1 MPEGDSVLQLS
12 ERMQWMGG
20 RTVTRSDI
28 RVPRFATE
36 DLVGRQVTQVWPYG
50 KHLFIDVSGRVLH
63 THLKMEGVWS
73 VHTVGTRWRRPGHT
87 ARVVLRFAPQHPGGP
102 EIEVVGHSLGFV
114 RLFDRGE
121 YASVV
126 GHLGPDILAPDW
138 DAPGSWTSSGHGAGA
153 KAVGGRV
160 PEETVPEE
168 SVSRRQEALRRI
180 LSRPERSIGAALLDQ
195 RNVAGIGNEYRAEVC
210 FLAGVDPRR
219 PVGTGA
225 DGVDTA
231 TSLLDLTRKV
241 MWANRREPRRV
252 FTGDRRPG
260 MGDYVF
266 GRAGRACRRCGTPV
280 AQAFLGGPDSGGD
293 DGELERVIWWCPV
306 CQPE

>member
-12 ERMQWMGG
+12 NRMQWMTG

-36 DLVGRQVTQVWPYG
+36 DLAGRSVRCVWPYG
-50 KHLFIDVSGRVLH
+50 KHLFIDVGGRVLH

-73 VHTVGTRWRRPGHT
+73 IHVAGARWRRPGHT
-87 ARVVLRFAPQHPGGP
+87 ARVVLRFSPQHPGGP
-102 EIEVVGHSLGFV
+102 EIETVGHSLGFV
-114 RLFDRGE
+114 RLFDIDE
-121 YASVV
+121 YPQVV

-138 DAPGSWTSSGHGAGA
+138 ASA
-153 KAVGGRV
+153 GGRDD
-160 PEETVPEE
+160 
-168 SVSRRQEALRRI
+168 ALARI
-180 LSRPERSIGAALLDQ
+180 LRRPERSIGAALLDQ

-210 FLAGVDPRR
+210 FLGGVDPRR
-219 PVGTGA
+219 PVGQGQDA
-225 DGVDTA
+225 ASTA
-231 TSLLDLTRKV
+231 AHLLDLSRTV
-241 MWANRREPRRV
+241 MWENRLEPRRL

-260 MGDYVF
+260 MGNYVF
-266 GRAGRACRRCGTPV
+266 GRAAKACRRCGTPV
-280 AQAFLGGPDSGGD
+280 LKGFLGGVDAGGD